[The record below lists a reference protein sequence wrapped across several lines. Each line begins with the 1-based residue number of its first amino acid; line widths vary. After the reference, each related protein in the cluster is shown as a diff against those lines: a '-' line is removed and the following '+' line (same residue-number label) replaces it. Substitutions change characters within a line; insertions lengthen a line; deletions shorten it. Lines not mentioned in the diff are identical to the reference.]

1 MIKGVGMRRFGAVVG
16 AVWLVFAFAVPA
28 GAGQIVRQVLYD
40 QGSFYPKVVL
50 LRDGRM
56 LAGVTTNIGR
66 DGVGVIEA
74 SADGGRSFQQVA
86 QIRDSTAANGGS
98 VCCASLFVLPS
109 QVGGLPAGTVL
120 WAASTGSGL
129 PTAQRTSR
137 QRLWASEDDGLH
149 WHFVSD
155 IAVAPN
161 HYNTWE
167 PSLSVARDGELVAFY
182 SDETDKQ
189 YHDQKLVQ
197 VRSADAVHWTDYR
210 ETVVSDQWE
219 VRPGMANVIR
229 LPDRGYFMSYEVCNN
244 DLVHLCGVYFRRSA
258 DGWDYGDP
266 RDLGTTVRTADGE
279 FLRHTP
285 FPAWAPG
292 PGRDGTILLISEM
305 IVNADG
311 SVAPENGAAIV
322 ANSDLGDGPWFELPA
337 PIAVT
342 DVRNTNCKNFS
353 PGLLPSPDGTSLLEV
368 DTDVAGSVCE
378 TYYAT
383 EPLHLTR

>member
-1 MIKGVGMRRFGAVVG
+1 MRRFGAVVG

-229 LPDRGYFMSYEVCNN
+229 LPDRSYFMSYEVCNN

-279 FLRHTP
+279 YLRHTP
-285 FPAWAPG
+285 FPAWSAGAGPRWHDPADQRDDRERGRQHRAGERRRDRGELRSRRRPLVRAPG
-292 PGRDGTILLISEM
+292 ADRRAD
-305 IVNADG
+305 VN
-311 SVAPENGAAIV
+311 
-322 ANSDLGDGPWFELPA
+322 
-337 PIAVT
+337 
-342 DVRNTNCKNFS
+342 NTGCKNFS
-353 PGLLPSPDGTSLLEV
+353 PGCFPSPDGTSLLEV
-368 DTDVAGSVCE
+368 DTDLAGTVCE

-383 EPLHLTR
+383 EPLYR